1 MLGLVSLALIPR
13 LSRAYPQ
20 LTVNCTFTFPGPSPF
35 PDCSQF
41 FPAFCGSVGDK
52 PVPPGIFIPNG
63 ACLDVQ
69 SPGGSCTII
78 GTNKATTPQV
88 PSEKICFEA
97 LTTLNKTC
105 GDGAGTAQAKGDGF
119 VYFLEP
125 LSIPCICG
133 EKKTGFSGFQGI
145 TNRRHGGKEQ

>member
-1 MLGLVSLALIPR
+1 MLSNAHMMLGLVSLALILRP
-13 LSRAYPQ
+13 SQAYPQ
-20 LTVNCTFTFPGPSPF
+20 LTVNCSFTWPPSPGGPTPY

-52 PVPPGIFIPNG
+52 PVPPGSFIPNIPNG
-63 ACLDVQ
+63 SCLDVQ

-78 GTNKATTPQV
+78 GINKATTPQV

-105 GDGAGTAQAKGDGF
+105 VDGAGTTQAIGDGF
-119 VYFLEP
+119 LYWLEP
-125 LSIPCICG
+125 LNIPC
-133 EKKTGFSGFQGI
+133 SA
-145 TNRRHGGKEQ
+145 